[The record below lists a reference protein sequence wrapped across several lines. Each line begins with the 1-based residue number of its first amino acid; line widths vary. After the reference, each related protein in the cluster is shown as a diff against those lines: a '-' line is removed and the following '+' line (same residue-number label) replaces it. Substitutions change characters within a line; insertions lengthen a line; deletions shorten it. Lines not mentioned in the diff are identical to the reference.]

1 MVSNVEIFDE
11 MFNRIQSGAT
21 KKEILQDY
29 GGANIYIPSYKT
41 ILRDDELFETYKKLR
56 EAGLT
61 QKKIMLMLK
70 QKFDLSEQQL
80 YRIIADKSQP
90 SLF

>member
-1 MVSNVEIFDE
+1 MVSNVEICDE

-21 KKEILQDY
+21 KKEILQDF
-29 GGANIYIPSYKT
+29 GGANIYVPSYKT
-41 ILRDDELFETYKKLR
+41 ILRDDELFEEYKKLR

>member
-21 KKEILQDY
+21 KKEILQDF
-29 GGANIYIPSYKT
+29 GGANIYVPSYKT
-41 ILRDDELFETYKKLR
+41 ILRDDELFEEYKKLR

-70 QKFDLSEQQL
+70 QKFEQQL

>member
-21 KKEILQDY
+21 KKEILQDF
-29 GGANIYIPSYKT
+29 GGANIYVPSYKT
-41 ILRDDELFETYKKLR
+41 ILRDDELFEEYKKLR